1 MRRALCRRQII
12 SMGEASTGKS
22 CLIKRYCEEK
32 FVAKYISTIGVDFGG
47 GCRCSR
53 QPDCRPLLQ
62 CAQRLHT
69 HTFRALC
76 SHASRRLPHSQISS
90 GRQPPSK
97 SQLLGFG
104 GRC

>member
-1 MRRALCRRQII
+1 
-12 SMGEASTGKS
+12 MGEASTGKS

-47 GCRCSR
+47 ECRCVR
-53 QPDCRPLLQ
+53 QPDRRQLLQ
-62 CAQRLHT
+62 CAQRLYM
-69 HTFRALC
+69 HTFRAFC
-76 SHASRRLPHSQISS
+76 SRVSRRLLHSQISS

-97 SQLLGFG
+97 SKLLGFG